1 MDPPKNGFGFGLDD
15 VSVRYDFFLNS
26 GRIGLGMMDI
36 LIWRTETPRSQICV
50 YLAYI
55 ECWLE
60 WHTNYIQDVW

>member
-36 LIWRTETPRSQICV
+36 LIWIICV

-60 WHTNYIQDVW
+60 LHTTYRRFGHW